1 MDDLT
6 ENEKKSIFLKI
17 VICAVILL
25 AIIIYALVKIL
36 K

>member
-6 ENEKKSIFLKI
+6 EEEKKSLFIKI
-17 VICAVILL
+17 VICGIILL
-25 AIIIYALVKIL
+25 AIIIYALIQIL